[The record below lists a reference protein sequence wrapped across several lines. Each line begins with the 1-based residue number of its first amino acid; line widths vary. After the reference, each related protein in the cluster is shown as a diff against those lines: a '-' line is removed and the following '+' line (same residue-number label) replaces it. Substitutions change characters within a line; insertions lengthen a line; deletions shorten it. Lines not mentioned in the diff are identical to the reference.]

1 MVPSKRLSASLKMCL
16 ASGCAGCI
24 VPSSSYV
31 RSATHASFANG
42 TASALEMTMNVYA
55 HVTLDGKREALDKL
69 NELFRED
76 SS

>member
-1 MVPSKRLSASLKMCL
+1 MCGLHRSKFVIREECDAC
-16 ASGCAGCI
+16 
-24 VPSSSYV
+24 VV
-31 RSATHASFANG
+31 RNG

-55 HVTLDGKREALDKL
+55 HVTLDGKREALDQL